1 MKRKIAL
8 AMVLAMT
15 ATMAQPVLAA
25 DDKTTLDVI
34 ISQYG
39 TQTQAWWTQFE
50 KDFEA
55 ENPDIN
61 LNLEVFPGMT
71 LLPRLIH

>member
-39 TQTQAWWTQFE
+39 TQTQAWWSPVRKGF
-50 KDFEA
+50 
-55 ENPDIN
+55 
-61 LNLEVFPGMT
+61 
-71 LLPRLIH
+71 RS